1 MPEALARRAWPV
13 GAMMYRMALPDGMR
27 DDVLFSYDIEL
38 PADFAPRNTDGEI
51 SDFHPMPFGEC
62 LRLVHETD
70 EFKFNVNLVLIDFA
84 LRHGRIVPEDPD
96 YLALLTGLRGG
107 LIREPGAG
115 AHLRR

>member
-38 PADFAPRNTDGEI
+38 PTDFVPCNTDGEI
-51 SDFHPMPFGEC
+51 SDFQPMSFGEC

-70 EFKFNVNLVLIDFA
+70 DFKFNVNLVLIDFA

-115 AHLRR
+115 AQLRR